1 LDLQTKLFRYLA
13 SWEDLMTS
21 PAPTSTLQ
29 TRLADGSLAGQWTL
43 DPARSTVAL
52 QSKSMWGLAPVK
64 GTFGEVSG
72 DVTITPAGE
81 ASGTITIDDAS
92 VDTKMKKRDDH
103 LRSADFFE
111 TDAYPHITFTAS
123 GVSLGDDG
131 ATVTGTLLVKDH
143 TKPLAFPATVSA
155 AGDDTFEVDAKV
167 GIDRSEFGLTWSQL
181 RMASMKN
188 TITIHAV
195 FTRGS

>member
-1 LDLQTKLFRYLA
+1 
-13 SWEDLMTS
+13 MTS
-21 PAPTSTLQ
+21 SAPTADSTLQ

-52 QSKSMWGLAPVK
+52 QSKSVWGLVPVK

-72 DVTITPAGE
+72 EVTITPTGE
-81 ASGTITIDDAS
+81 ASGTISIGAAS

-103 LRSADFFE
+103 LRSSDFFE

-123 GVSLGDDG
+123 EVSLGDDG
-131 ATVTGTLLVKDH
+131 ATVTGTLQVKDR
-143 TKPLAFPATVSA
+143 TKPLAFPAAVSA
-155 AGDDTFEVDAKV
+155 SGDDTFELDAEV

-195 FTRGS
+195 FARSS